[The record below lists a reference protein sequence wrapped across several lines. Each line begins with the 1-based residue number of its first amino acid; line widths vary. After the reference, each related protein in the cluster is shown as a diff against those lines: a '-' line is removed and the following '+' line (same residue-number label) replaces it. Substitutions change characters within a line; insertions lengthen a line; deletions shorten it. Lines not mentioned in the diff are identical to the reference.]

1 MKRRIVY
8 ALASLVLV
16 AFAWRLPTG
25 WYDALPREADTP
37 PLPFSGVSLLRLLF
51 LVEAIVVG
59 WAALAGWKPLPVPEA
74 ERLEIARRSESPSD
88 LSQSRATL
96 LMVFITLVAIVLRS
110 YHLGSDLWQDEI
122 TTVVRY
128 GRMPFL
134 ELIGSYQR
142 TNNHLLNTLLVR
154 VSIGA
159 FGENEWAARLPAML
173 FGVATVPLLY
183 WVARLALSRWAS
195 VAAASV
201 LAVSY
206 HHIFFSQNARG
217 YSAALFFTLATSGLL
232 IKAIADD
239 KGWRWA
245 LYVAGM
251 VLGIAALANM
261 AFVLASHVVIGAIAV
276 ICVRRRGASGIPLA
290 RRLALVFGVAGF
302 LSLQLYATPLP
313 EMYVVI
319 TQLYVRP
326 ATGFAPFSMEFA
338 REIYRGVTAGFG
350 GIVAPL
356 VFLVVGVAGIGIL
369 FQANWMLTAAL
380 GLPAVLT
387 ALFLIIRGLSFSP
400 RFFLIVIPLGI
411 LAAMAAAE
419 APLEKGFRY
428 ARSRT
433 ASHPRRAAVLGALL
447 VVASIASLPRYY
459 RIPKQPYRAA
469 LAYLETIRRP
479 GERVVVVYAAA
490 GGIRYYVK
498 RTGVTSPEDYVYART
513 LVSFDSLASKQK
525 GGTFLVTTFPRALRA
540 DLPDIADHI
549 ERDWRPRRSFAGT
562 IGDGDITVWAR
573 RVQ

>member
-8 ALASLVLV
+8 ALASLVLLLV
-16 AFAWRLPTG
+16 AWSLPTG
-25 WYDALPREADTP
+25 WYDALPRKADTP
-37 PLPFSGVSLLRLLF
+37 PLPFSGVSFLRLLF

-59 WAALAGWKPLPVPEA
+59 WAAVVGWKPLPVPEA

-88 LSQSRATL
+88 LSQSQARL
-96 LMVFITLVAIVLRS
+96 LMLFITLVAIVLRS

-122 TTVVRY
+122 TTVVHY

-134 ELIGSYQR
+134 QLIGSYLR
-142 TNNHLLNTLLVR
+142 TNNHLLNSLLVR
-154 VSIGA
+154 LSIGA
-159 FGENEWAARLPAML
+159 FGESEWAVRLPAML
-173 FGVATVPLLY
+173 FGVASVPLLY

-206 HHIFFSQNARG
+206 HHVFFSQNARG

-232 IKAIADD
+232 IKALADD

-245 LYVAGM
+245 LYVTGM
-251 VLGIAALANM
+251 LLGIAALANM
-261 AFVLASHVVIGAIAV
+261 AFVFTSHVMIGAIAV
-276 ICVRRRGASGIPLA
+276 VRVRKRGASGIPLA
-290 RRLALVFGVAGF
+290 RRLSLVFGVAGF

-313 EMYVVI
+313 EMYAVI
-319 TQLYVRP
+319 TKLYVRR

-356 VFLVVGVAGIGIL
+356 VFLVVGLAGIGIL
-369 FQANWMLTAAL
+369 FQANWLLTVAL

-400 RFFLIVIPLGI
+400 RFFLILLPLGI

-419 APLEKGFRY
+419 APLGNVFRY

-433 ASHPRRAAVLGALL
+433 ASHPRRAAVLSALL
-447 VVASIASLPRYY
+447 VVASVASLPRYY

-479 GERVVVVYAAA
+479 GERVVVVHAAQ
-490 GGIRYYVK
+490 GGIRYYVQ
-498 RTGVTSPEDYVYART
+498 RMRLSSPGDYVYART
-513 LVSFDSLASKQK
+513 LVSFDSLASAQK
-525 GGTFLVTTFPRALRA
+525 GNTFLVTTFPRALRA
-540 DLPDIADHI
+540 DLPDIADRI
-549 ERDWRPRRSFAGT
+549 ERDWRPRRTFAGT
-562 IGDGDITVWAR
+562 IGDGDITIWAR